1 MPQCTLL
8 IFFTCLTPDD
18 LLVNGEALQLNGLR
32 MMDQSYVLLNYIF
45 WQDPCQETNMIL
57 KTWTL
62 MMMRV
67 MMKILMIG
75 TGRNK
80 VEVEIEYIFET
91 RHAHHIL
98 F

>member
-1 MPQCTLL
+1 
-8 IFFTCLTPDD
+8 
-18 LLVNGEALQLNGLR
+18 
-32 MMDQSYVLLNYIF
+32 
-45 WQDPCQETNMIL
+45 L